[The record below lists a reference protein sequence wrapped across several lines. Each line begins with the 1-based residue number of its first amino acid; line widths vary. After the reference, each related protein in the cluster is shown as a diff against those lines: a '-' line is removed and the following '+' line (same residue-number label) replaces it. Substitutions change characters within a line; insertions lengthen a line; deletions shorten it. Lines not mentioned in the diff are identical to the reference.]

1 MQDVIIIAVIFIATL
16 IRSTIGF
23 GDALIAVP
31 IISLFVGLRTATAL
45 SALTSFVVAIM
56 VSVIQWRTMAIRAI
70 LPFIGA
76 ALVGIPV
83 GVLLLRNVPSRIT
96 LGILGVFLVIFG
108 LYRLFNPKVP
118 ETNNPLWT
126 YLLGFLGGILG
137 AAYNTHGPL
146 VALYGTL
153 RRWSPETYR
162 STLQGYF
169 LVTLVFIL
177 LGHFLGGLWTLQLGR
192 LFLISLPVVVI
203 ATLLGGWL
211 NKRIPVKQFE
221 RIVHIALVALGVLL
235 IIR

>member
-1 MQDVIIIAVIFIATL
+1 VQEAIIVAVIFIATL

-31 IISLFVGLRTATAL
+31 IISLYVGLPVATAL
-45 SALTSFVVAIM
+45 SALTSVVVAIM
-56 VSVIQWRTMAIRAI
+56 VSLTQWRTIAIRAI
-70 LPFIGA
+70 LPFIA
-76 ALVGIPV
+76 AAIVGIPV
-83 GVLLLRNVPSRIT
+83 GVVLLRNVPSRIT
-96 LGILGVFLVIFG
+96 LSVLGGFLILFG
-108 LYRLFNPKVP
+108 LYRLLSPKVP
-118 ETNNPLWT
+118 ETKNPLWT

-137 AAYNTHGPL
+137 AAYNTHGPP

-169 LVTLVFIL
+169 LVTLIFIL
-177 LGHFLGGLWTLQLGR
+177 LGHFVAGLWTVRLGR
-192 LFLISLPVVVI
+192 LFLICLPAVVV

-221 RIVHIALVALGVLL
+221 RAVHIALVALGVML